1 MTPNEQ
7 HILSKLNTWVTH
19 LFALI
24 QIISDI
30 DIYIFTEKENLCI
43 QENLNSNLIVY
54 TNILIILLFVK
65 LLYLSLDQT
74 KTKKEMSEEM
84 LLNLFSRLDKNGDG
98 ILSKE
103 ELKQGL
109 RSSGVTENAVNKLIE
124 KLDLNFD
131 NNITYEE
138 YIQAIRHGNK

>member
-1 MTPNEQ
+1 MLKSLDEN
-7 HILSKLNTWVTH
+7 ISIKIDDDLS
-19 LFALI
+19 
-24 QIISDI
+24 
-30 DIYIFTEKENLCI
+30 
-43 QENLNSNLIVY
+43 
-54 TNILIILLFVK
+54 
-65 LLYLSLDQT
+65 DQT

-84 LLNLFSRLDKNGDG
+84 LLNLFSRLDKSGDG